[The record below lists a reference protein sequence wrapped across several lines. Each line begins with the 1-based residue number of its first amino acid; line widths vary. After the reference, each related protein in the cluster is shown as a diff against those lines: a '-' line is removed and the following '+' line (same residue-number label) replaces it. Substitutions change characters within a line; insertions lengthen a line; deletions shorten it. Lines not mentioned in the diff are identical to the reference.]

1 MQTAKK
7 LQLTG
12 WAIFLFYYFA
22 AKYFVGGFTGFSITY
37 LVSVIILV
45 LLTAVVPF
53 YISQWLTR
61 SSKANLKII
70 AALVAPIG
78 LTMLGLSLYFV
89 AFIAPNFPNI
99 TLPSILHRAIEPAI
113 AISVLMVI
121 PVLAEIFQGDEQTI
135 TD

>member
-1 MQTAKK
+1 MQIAKR

-12 WAIFLFYYFA
+12 WIIFLFYYFA
-22 AKYFVGGFTGFSITY
+22 AKYFVGGFTGFSINY
-37 LVSVIILV
+37 LVSVIVLV

-53 YISQWLTR
+53 YVSQWLTR
-61 SSKANLKII
+61 GSQANLKII
-70 AALVAPIG
+70 AALVAPVA

-99 TLPSILHRAIEPAI
+99 TLTSILHRAIEPAI
-113 AISVLMVI
+113 AISALMVI
-121 PVLAEIFQGDEQTI
+121 PVLAEIFQTDEQAI

>member
-1 MQTAKK
+1 MRIAKR

-12 WAIFLFYYFA
+12 WIIFLFYYFA
-22 AKYFVGGFTGFSITY
+22 AKYFVGGFTGFSVNY

-61 SSKANLKII
+61 SSQANLKII
-70 AALVAPIG
+70 AALVAPVA
-78 LTMLGLSLYFV
+78 LTMLGLSLYFI

-113 AISVLMVI
+113 AISALMVI
-121 PVLAEIFQGDEQTI
+121 PVLAEIFQGDEQAI